1 LIELKPFETSL
12 FSILLHTA
20 CFVFIVRIVNQAAKI
35 LQDALSER
43 KTLNPSY
50 SLRAFARDLG
60 LAHSQLSLVMN
71 GQRGFRPE
79 AATAVAQKLGLDSKA
94 QESFLTSL
102 KAQFS
107 KSRTEKQLAIKKM
120 EHLEAAGQVRSLE
133 VDLFQMVSSWH
144 HFGLIELVKIGGRR
158 KNFNQKNF
166 ISWAAEK
173 LELSELEAAL
183 SLERLER
190 LELIEKTAT
199 GLRARQDGVL
209 AEYATPTEAIKKF
222 HQQML
227 QKASAALVFQ
237 GPSERY
243 GVSHTLPVSRKSLPR
258 AKKMIQD
265 FRITFANELSD
276 PEGGEEIYGLSL
288 QYFRL
293 TKETKK

>member
-1 LIELKPFETSL
+1 M
-12 FSILLHTA
+12 
-20 CFVFIVRIVNQAAKI
+20 NQAAKI
-35 LQDALSER
+35 LQEALSER
-43 KTLNPSY
+43 KGLNPSY

-71 GQRGFRPE
+71 GQRGLRHQ
-79 AATAVAQKLGLDSKA
+79 AASDVAQKLGLDSKS
-94 QESFLTSL
+94 QEAFLTSL

-107 KSRTEKQLAIKKM
+107 KSRTEKRLAITKM

-158 KNFNQKNF
+158 KNFVL
-166 ISWAAEK
+166 WAAEK
-173 LELSELEAAL
+173 LELSELEVGL

-237 GPSERY
+237 GPTERY
-243 GVSHTLPVSRKSLPR
+243 GVSHALPVNRKSLPK

-265 FRITFANELSD
+265 FRVTFANELSD
-276 PEGGEEIYGLSL
+276 PEGGEEVYGLSL